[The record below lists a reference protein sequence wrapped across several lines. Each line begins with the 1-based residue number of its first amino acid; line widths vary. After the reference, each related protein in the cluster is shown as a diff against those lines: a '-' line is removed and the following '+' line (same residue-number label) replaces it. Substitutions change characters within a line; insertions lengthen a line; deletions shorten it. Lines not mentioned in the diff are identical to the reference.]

1 MSLRPATDCSLVKR
15 VLRSLVFFEVDW
27 SVSGPCVECEGVKVE
42 LEKGGRWKSEVGR
55 VKV

>member
-1 MSLRPATDCSLVKR
+1 MQPPKSIEK
-15 VLRSLVFFEVDW
+15 FGHFGVDW